1 MKEFIVR
8 TITAFFLIICAYG
21 IIKYVPPVYFS
32 AVLFLLI
39 STAAIELV
47 KLSKPAVYSR
57 VVMFLSGITIALSFT
72 FGQPDLA
79 LAVFIIVILTGVF
92 FLFFI
97 RQKED
102 LSTFV
107 RDIGIHFIVV
117 FYLYFPLYYL
127 FKLKVLH
134 PNYLIFLVFVIAIGD
149 SAAYFLGSALGKH
162 KIYPVASPKKSLE
175 GLLAA
180 IIFAAAAG
188 WAAIRLFPV
197 PGDVEVSDWLVVVT
211 GGIIGLL
218 SQISDPIE
226 SLFKRAA
233 QKKDSGSI
241 LPGHGGLLDRV
252 DSYIFCAP
260 ALFYIIHYFW

>member
-1 MKEFIVR
+1 
-8 TITAFFLIICAYG
+8 
-21 IIKYVPPVYFS
+21 
-32 AVLFLLI
+32 LFLLI
-39 STAAIELV
+39 SGAAIELV

-72 FGQPDLA
+72 FGQPDSA
-79 LAVFIIVILTGVF
+79 SAVFIVVILTGVF
-92 FLFFI
+92 FLFFVK
-97 RQKED
+97 QKEN

-107 RDIGIHFIVV
+107 RDIGIHFTVV
-117 FYLYFPLYYL
+117 FYLYFPLYYI

-134 PNYLIFLVFVIAIGD
+134 PHYLFFLVFVIAVGD
-149 SAAYFLGSALGKH
+149 SAAYFLGRAFGKH
-162 KIYPVASPKKSLE
+162 KIYPLASPRKSLE
-175 GLLAA
+175 GLVAGV
-180 IIFAAAAG
+180 IFAAAAG

-197 PGDVEVSDWLVVVT
+197 PGHVGVGDWLVVAT

-233 QKKDSGSI
+233 QKKDSGSL

-260 ALFYIIHYFW
+260 ALFYIILYSW